1 MSGIVKHCMMKPQH
15 SLNKR
20 FFVVLS
26 AGLFAL
32 AGCSSG
38 GDDSTEASQAYN
50 ADAKEEMSYE
60 LAAADSS
67 AAMDVY
73 ESDAGGSFEN
83 VVDTSVEQRDLIIE
97 MGLSIESDDIAASV
111 SAIRSLATTAGGVI
125 TSSNIGLRTED
136 QEDGWATIVVRVPPE
151 RLDGFLVNLDDPER
165 VGTLTSSNTWTQD
178 VTEQLVELDVRI
190 ENQRESVARIRE
202 LLAEA
207 KDLTDVVT
215 LEYELN
221 RRQTELE
228 VQLARQASLEGRVA
242 LSTVTIDLYSPG
254 KAPTPESERTLIS
267 GFTDGWNSFVGT
279 ASSLGWFVA
288 AASPYV
294 GASILLLLVVGF
306 IRRSR
311 RVTEG

>member
-1 MSGIVKHCMMKPQH
+1 MKRHQR
-15 SLNKR
+15 SRNSR
-20 FFVVLS
+20 FLALIS
-26 AGLFAL
+26 AGLFTL
-32 AGCSSG
+32 AACSSG
-38 GDDSTEASQAYN
+38 GDDAMEASGTYY
-50 ADAKEEMSYE
+50 ADAKEEMAYE
-60 LAAADSS
+60 EAAADSA

-73 ESDAGGSFEN
+73 QTDDGGSLEN

-97 MGLSIESDDIAASV
+97 MGISIESDDIAASV
-111 SAIRSLATTAGGVI
+111 GAIRSFATTAGGVI
-125 TSSNIGLRTED
+125 TSSNIGLRTDD
-136 QEDGWATIVVRVPPE
+136 QEDGWATLVVRVPPE
-151 RLDGFLVNLDDPER
+151 RLDSFLVNLDDPER

-207 KDLTDVVT
+207 KDLSDVVT
-215 LEYELN
+215 LEYELS
-221 RRQTELE
+221 RRQTDLE

-254 KAPTPESERTLIS
+254 EAPTPEPERTIIS

-288 AASPYV
+288 AASPYL
-294 GASILLLLVVGF
+294 GAIIILLLVIGT
-306 IRRSR
+306 IKRRGRS
-311 RVTEG
+311 TEG

>member
-1 MSGIVKHCMMKPQH
+1 M
-15 SLNKR
+15 
-20 FFVVLS
+20 
-26 AGLFAL
+26 
-32 AGCSSG
+32 
-38 GDDSTEASQAYN
+38 EASGAYY
-50 ADAKEEMSYE
+50 ADAEEEMAYE
-60 LAAADSS
+60 EAAADSA

-73 ESDAGGSFEN
+73 QRDDGGSLEN

-97 MGLSIESDDIAASV
+97 MGISIESDDIAASV
-111 SAIRSLATTAGGVI
+111 GAIRSFATTAGGVI
-125 TSSNIGLRTED
+125 TSSNIGLRTDD
-136 QEDGWATIVVRVPPE
+136 QENGWATIVVRVPPE
-151 RLDGFLVNLDDPER
+151 RLDSFLENLDDPER

-207 KDLTDVVT
+207 NDLSDVVT
-215 LEYELN
+215 LEYELS
-221 RRQTELE
+221 RRQTDLE

-254 KAPTPESERTLIS
+254 EAPTPEPERTIIS

-288 AASPYV
+288 AASPYL
-294 GASILLLLVVGF
+294 GAIIIVLLVIGT
-306 IRRSR
+306 IKRRGRS
-311 RVTEG
+311 TEG

>member
-1 MSGIVKHCMMKPQH
+1 M
-15 SLNKR
+15 
-20 FFVVLS
+20 
-26 AGLFAL
+26 
-32 AGCSSG
+32 
-38 GDDSTEASQAYN
+38 EASGAYY
-50 ADAKEEMSYE
+50 ADAEEEMAYE
-60 LAAADSS
+60 EAAADS
-67 AAMDVY
+67 AAAIDVY
-73 ESDAGGSFEN
+73 QTDDGGSLEN

-97 MGLSIESDDIAASV
+97 MGISIESDDIAASV
-111 SAIRSLATTAGGVI
+111 GAIRSFATTAGGVI
-125 TSSNIGLRTED
+125 TSSNIGLRPDD

-151 RLDGFLVNLDDPER
+151 RLDSFLVNLDDPER

-207 KDLTDVVT
+207 KDLSDVVT
-215 LEYELN
+215 LEYELS
-221 RRQTELE
+221 RRQTDLE

-254 KAPTPESERTLIS
+254 EAPTPEPERTIIS

-288 AASPYV
+288 AASPYL
-294 GASILLLLVVGF
+294 GAIIILLLVIGT
-306 IRRSR
+306 IKRRGRS
-311 RVTEG
+311 TEG

>member
-1 MSGIVKHCMMKPQH
+1 M
-15 SLNKR
+15 
-20 FFVVLS
+20 
-26 AGLFAL
+26 
-32 AGCSSG
+32 
-38 GDDSTEASQAYN
+38 EASGAYN
-50 ADAKEEMSYE
+50 ADAKEEMAYE
-60 LAAADSS
+60 EAAADSE

-73 ESDAGGSFEN
+73 QSDDGGSLEN

-97 MGLSIESDDIAASV
+97 MGISIESEDIAASV
-111 SAIRSLATTAGGVI
+111 GAIRSFASTAGGVI

-136 QEDGWATIVVRVPPE
+136 QENGWATIVVRVPPE
-151 RLDGFLVNLDDPER
+151 RLDSFLVNLDDPER
-165 VGTLTSSNTWTQD
+165 VGTLTSTNTWTQD

-207 KDLTDVVT
+207 KDLSDVVT
-215 LEYELN
+215 LEYELS

-254 KAPTPESERTLIS
+254 ESPTPEPERTIIS

-279 ASSLGWFVA
+279 ASTLGWFVA
-288 AASPYV
+288 AASPYL
-294 GASILLLLVVGF
+294 GAIIIVLLLVGT
-306 IRRSR
+306 IKRRRQSMD
-311 RVTEG
+311 G